1 MSGLKEKAKTSY
13 EISED
18 SYKTCAKCK
27 SEWASDCGTENCDAT
42 KTRWV
47 RLEDA
52 EKEIDKI
59 EEATKW
65 LQTNYE
71 EYIKNERLELKQKL
85 QQLVK
90 EIPSCIDCECYLGD
104 WAENGHC
111 DLSEQQHVDSTHC
124 LKDKF
129 LNALPEKLGELL
141 KEEKAKPT

>member
-1 MSGLKEKAKTSY
+1 MKEKAKTSY

-85 QQLVK
+85 QQLLK
-90 EIPSCIDCECYLGD
+90 EFPSSVGGIPKVSWRVY
-104 WAENGHC
+104 
-111 DLSEQQHVDSTHC
+111 VYSTEEIVAW
-124 LKDKF
+124 KRKF
-129 LNALPEKLGELL
+129 EELL